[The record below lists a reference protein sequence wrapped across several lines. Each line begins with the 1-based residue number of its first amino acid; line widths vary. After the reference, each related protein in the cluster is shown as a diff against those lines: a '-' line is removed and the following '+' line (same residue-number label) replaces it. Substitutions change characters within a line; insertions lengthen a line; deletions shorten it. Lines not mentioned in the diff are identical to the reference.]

1 MSGEPAPAGEG
12 SSLNR
17 PHRLSLIDATLSEP
31 VIPEADPIERPHSAG
46 EVVPEVH
53 ARRGRVRF
61 NSKSEVND
69 LRNSRVVFP
78 LRDSAIDDTRL
89 QLPAHT
95 RKSSKGTKDIEVQK
109 KRVADNGE
117 NPFSDASAIEVVAP
131 VPRKPR
137 PSVLRNNS
145 ASSFTEDMMITDDGY
160 TEPTSEKA
168 FSAKAAQERAKRV
181 ASLVGHSA
189 STSRSLSAEG
199 FRSYPPSPSLKKGKQ
214 EDIPL
219 VDMDRYNDG
228 GLDSEE
234 DDDETKERRGNSS
247 TSEAHKLVR
256 TLTGRPTSGHVRV
269 TSTDS
274 TALESGQL
282 TPTHE
287 QDYTEDYVARP
298 DQYRHGVLSSLLK
311 LYNPQDGAA
320 HKRRTSSTGSYG
332 ARSGF
337 STPGSSGNTTPK
349 QQKNAKWYHQKN
361 QSRETLAGL
370 VEASSKLAAYGG
382 NTPTGQSSSKRPPM
396 HGRTHSGGF
405 TQAFH
410 KISRPRLEDEIKITV
425 HIAET
430 LQRQKYLVRLCRAL
444 MAYGAP
450 THRLEEYMRM
460 TARVLELDGQFLYI
474 PGCMLVSFDDVT
486 THTTEVKLVRT
497 NQGVNLGKLKDVHEI
512 YKEVVHD
519 VIGVEEATHR
529 LDSIIR
535 EKPKYHRWFLVF
547 VYGLAS
553 ACVGP
558 FAFEANFIDL
568 PISFILGCVLGFLQL
583 IVAPKSDLYAN
594 VFEISAAVIT
604 SFIARGFG
612 SIPYNGGRLFCFSAL
627 AQSSI
632 VLILPGYII
641 LCGSLE
647 LQSKSIVA
655 GSVRMVY
662 AVIYSLFLGF
672 GITIGTA
679 MYGLMDSNA
688 TSATSCSRPMNQY
701 VRFAFVPLFTMC
713 LCIINQAKWKQTPV
727 MLLIS
732 CTGYVVNFFT
742 SKRFSSNA
750 QLSQTL
756 GALVIG
762 VMGNLY
768 SRLRHG
774 VAAAALLPAI
784 FVQVPSG
791 LAASGSLLAGLT
803 SADGITNTTNKT
815 TTPVGQEK
823 TELNSIVFNVGYS
836 MIQVAIGIT
845 VGLFL
850 TPKPTH
856 AMCIMSGWYP
866 AWDWPG
872 LENIQQHQQQCPL
885 EEDAPYSSLPH
896 ACFVLV
902 LALCGLLAITNAA
915 AIDTSLATSDHE
927 TMALEAR
934 QTYGATCSSVN
945 GPGWDGFL
953 RAHAAFTK
961 IWASTPAGFCVASNN
976 WACVACGYDY
986 MFFWPDEKVAPKT
999 VCYTRDQFGAVV
1011 TGFNK
1016 VAQQGQDWCSIRV
1029 TNVGNWGFGS
1039 TLGNN
1044 PIFHNRACIQRC

>member
-1 MSGEPAPAGEG
+1 MSGEPASAGEG
-12 SSLNR
+12 SQNR
-17 PHRLSLIDATLSEP
+17 PHRLSLTEASPSEP
-31 VIPEADPIERPHSAG
+31 VLPEADPIERPHSAG
-46 EVVPEVH
+46 EVPEVH

-69 LRNSRVVFP
+69 LRNSRVIFP

-95 RKSSKGTKDIEVQK
+95 RKSSRNTGKDIEVPK
-109 KRVADNGE
+109 KRVADNE
-117 NPFSDASAIEVVAP
+117 NPFSDASAVEVVAP

-189 STSRSLSAEG
+189 SSSRSLSAEG
-199 FRSYPPSPSLKKGKQ
+199 FRSYPPSPLPRKGKQ
-214 EDIPL
+214 DDIPL
-219 VDMDRYNDG
+219 MDMDKYGYNDG
-228 GLDSEE
+228 GLDSDEDEDEE
-234 DDDETKERRGNSS
+234 SKERRANAS

-269 TSTDS
+269 LSTDS

-282 TPTHE
+282 TPIHE
-287 QDYTEDYVARP
+287 QNYTEDYVARP
-298 DQYRHGVLSSLLK
+298 DQYRNGVLSSLLK

-320 HKRRTSSTGSYG
+320 NKQRTSSTGSYG

-337 STPGSSGNTTPK
+337 STPGSSGATTSK
-349 QQKNAKWYHQKN
+349 QKNAKWYNQKN

-382 NTPTGQSSSKRPPM
+382 NTPTGQSSKRPPM

-474 PGCMLVSFDDVT
+474 PGCMLVSFDDAS

-535 EKPKYHRWFLVF
+535 EKPKHNRWLLVF

-553 ACVGP
+553 VCVGP

-594 VFEISAAVIT
+594 VFEISAAVVT
-604 SFIARGFG
+604 SFLARGFG

-632 VLILPGYII
+632 ALILPGYII

-688 TSATSCSRPMNQY
+688 TSATSCARPMNQY
-701 VRFAFVPLFTMC
+701 ARFAFVPLFTMC

-732 CTGYVVNFFT
+732 CSGYVVNFFT
-742 SKRFSSNA
+742 SKRFASNA

-815 TTPVGQEK
+815 IPVSKFLQLLPADYRAANGDGGGKTTISFLIGTGSALVGQEK

-850 TPKPTH
+850 SALIVYPFGKRR
-856 AMCIMSGWYP
+856 SG
-866 AWDWPG
+866 
-872 LENIQQHQQQCPL
+872 LF
-885 EEDAPYSSLPH
+885 S
-896 ACFVLV
+896 F
-902 LALCGLLAITNAA
+902 
-915 AIDTSLATSDHE
+915 
-927 TMALEAR
+927 
-934 QTYGATCSSVN
+934 
-945 GPGWDGFL
+945 
-953 RAHAAFTK
+953 
-961 IWASTPAGFCVASNN
+961 
-976 WACVACGYDY
+976 
-986 MFFWPDEKVAPKT
+986 
-999 VCYTRDQFGAVV
+999 
-1011 TGFNK
+1011 
-1016 VAQQGQDWCSIRV
+1016 
-1029 TNVGNWGFGS
+1029 
-1039 TLGNN
+1039 
-1044 PIFHNRACIQRC
+1044 

>member
-12 SSLNR
+12 SLNR
-17 PHRLSLIDATLSEP
+17 PHRLSLTEASPSEP
-31 VIPEADPIERPHSAG
+31 VLPEADPIERPHSAG
-46 EVVPEVH
+46 EVPEVH

-69 LRNSRVVFP
+69 LRNSRVIFP

-95 RKSSKGTKDIEVQK
+95 RKSSKNIAKDIEVPK
-109 KRVADNGE
+109 KRIADNVRPGE
-117 NPFSDASAIEVVAP
+117 DPFSDAAAVEVVAP
-131 VPRKPR
+131 IPRKPR

-160 TEPTSEKA
+160 TEPSSEKA
-168 FSAKAAQERAKRV
+168 FSALAAQERAKRV

-189 STSRSLSAEG
+189 SSSRSLSAEG
-199 FRSYPPSPSLKKGKQ
+199 FRSHPPSPLLKKGKQ
-214 EDIPL
+214 DDIPL
-219 VDMDRYNDG
+219 VDMDRYGYNDG
-228 GLDSEE
+228 GLESDEDEDEE
-234 DDDETKERRGNSS
+234 SKVRRANAS

-256 TLTGRPTSGHVRV
+256 TLTGRHTSGHVRV

-274 TALESGQL
+274 TALESGQM
-282 TPTHE
+282 TPIHE

-298 DQYRHGVLSSLLK
+298 DHYRSGVLSSLLK

-320 HKRRTSSTGSYG
+320 NKRRTSSTGSYG

-337 STPGSSGNTTPK
+337 STPGSSGTSTPK
-349 QQKNAKWYHQKN
+349 HKNAKWYNQKN
-361 QSRETLAGL
+361 QSRDTLAGL

-382 NTPTGQSSSKRPPM
+382 NTPTGQSSQRPPM

-474 PGCMLVSFDDVT
+474 PGCMLVAFDDVS

-535 EKPKYHRWFLVF
+535 EKPKHHRWLLVL

-553 ACVGP
+553 VCVGP

-604 SFIARGFG
+604 SFLARAFG

-632 VLILPGYII
+632 ALILPGYII

-679 MYGLMDSNA
+679 MYGMMDGNA
-688 TSATSCSRPMNQY
+688 TSATTCARPMNQY
-701 VRFAFVPLFTMC
+701 ARFAFVPLFTMC

-732 CTGYVVNFFT
+732 CSGYVVNFFT
-742 SKRFSSNA
+742 SKRFASNA

-803 SADGITNTTNKT
+803 SADGITNATNRT
-815 TTPVGQEK
+815 TTHIGQEK
-823 TELNSIVFNVGYS
+823 AELNSIVFNVGYS

-850 TPKPTH
+850 R
-856 AMCIMSGWYP
+856 
-866 AWDWPG
+866 
-872 LENIQQHQQQCPL
+872 L
-885 EEDAPYSSLPH
+885 
-896 ACFVLV
+896 F
-902 LALCGLLAITNAA
+902 AIANAA
-915 AIDTSLATSDHE
+915 VIGTPVATSEHE
-927 TMALEAR
+927 TRALEPR
-934 QTYGATCSSVN
+934 QTYPPFCAHGN

-953 RAHAAFTK
+953 KAHAAFTK
-961 IWASTPAGFCVASNN
+961 LWASTPAGFCVASNN
-976 WACVACGYDY
+976 WACVFALPGTNLVQPQLYSMRLRDRA
-986 MFFWPDEKVAPKT
+986 KIRAPY
-999 VCYTRDQFGAVV
+999 VLR
-1011 TGFNK
+1011 
-1016 VAQQGQDWCSIRV
+1016 
-1029 TNVGNWGFGS
+1029 
-1039 TLGNN
+1039 TLG
-1044 PIFHNRACIQRC
+1044 IGDSGIL

>member
-1 MSGEPAPAGEG
+1 MSGEPASAGEG
-12 SSLNR
+12 SLNR
-17 PHRLSLIDATLSEP
+17 PHRLSLTEASPSEP

-46 EVVPEVH
+46 EVVPEIH

-69 LRNSRVVFP
+69 LRNSRVIFP
-78 LRDSAIDDTRL
+78 LRDSAIDETRL
-89 QLPAHT
+89 QLPAPPAHT
-95 RKSSKGTKDIEVQK
+95 RKSSKNIKDIEVPK
-109 KRVADNGE
+109 NRLADNERPGE

-131 VPRKPR
+131 VPKKPR

-145 ASSFTEDMMITDDGY
+145 ASSFTEDMMVTDDGY
-160 TEPTSEKA
+160 TEPSSEKA

-189 STSRSLSAEG
+189 SSSRSLSVEG
-199 FRSYPPSPSLKKGKQ
+199 FQSYPPSPLHKKGKQ

-219 VDMDRYNDG
+219 VDMDNDRYNDG
-228 GLDSEE
+228 GLDSDDE
-234 DDDETKERRGNSS
+234 DDEESKERRANNS

-282 TPTHE
+282 TPIHE

-298 DQYRHGVLSSLLK
+298 DHYRNGVLSSLLK

-320 HKRRTSSTGSYG
+320 HRRRTSSTGSNG
-332 ARSGF
+332 ASRSGF

-349 QQKNAKWYHQKN
+349 HKNAKWYNQKN

-382 NTPTGQSSSKRPPM
+382 TTPTGQSSKRPPM

-474 PGCMLVSFDDVT
+474 PGCMLVSFDDAS

-535 EKPKYHRWFLVF
+535 EKPKYHRWLLVF

-553 ACVGP
+553 VCVGP

-604 SFIARGFG
+604 SFLARGFG

-632 VLILPGYII
+632 ALILPGYII

-679 MYGLMDSNA
+679 MYGLMDTNA
-688 TSATSCSRPMNQY
+688 TSATSCARPMNQY
-701 VRFAFVPLFTMC
+701 ARFAFVPLFTMC

-732 CTGYVVNFFT
+732 CSGYVVNFFS

-803 SADGITNTTNKT
+803 SADVITNTTNKT
-815 TTPVGQEK
+815 TIPVSKFLQLLPADYRPATGDGGGK
-823 TELNSIVFNVGYS
+823 TTISFLIGTGSALVGVPEL
-836 MIQVAIGIT
+836 
-845 VGLFL
+845 L
-850 TPKPTH
+850 
-856 AMCIMSGWYP
+856 
-866 AWDWPG
+866 
-872 LENIQQHQQQCPL
+872 
-885 EEDAPYSSLPH
+885 
-896 ACFVLV
+896 
-902 LALCGLLAITNAA
+902 
-915 AIDTSLATSDHE
+915 
-927 TMALEAR
+927 
-934 QTYGATCSSVN
+934 
-945 GPGWDGFL
+945 
-953 RAHAAFTK
+953 
-961 IWASTPAGFCVASNN
+961 
-976 WACVACGYDY
+976 
-986 MFFWPDEKVAPKT
+986 
-999 VCYTRDQFGAVV
+999 
-1011 TGFNK
+1011 
-1016 VAQQGQDWCSIRV
+1016 
-1029 TNVGNWGFGS
+1029 
-1039 TLGNN
+1039 
-1044 PIFHNRACIQRC
+1044 

>member
-1 MSGEPAPAGEG
+1 MSGDPASAGEG
-12 SSLNR
+12 SLNR
-17 PHRLSLIDATLSEP
+17 PHRLSLTEASPSEQ
-31 VIPEADPIERPHSAG
+31 VLPEADPIERPHSAG
-46 EVVPEVH
+46 EVPEVH

-69 LRNSRVVFP
+69 LRNSRVIFP

-95 RKSSKGTKDIEVQK
+95 RKSSKNIARDIEVPK
-109 KRVADNGE
+109 KRIADNVRPGE

-131 VPRKPR
+131 IPRKPR

-160 TEPTSEKA
+160 TEPSSEKA
-168 FSAKAAQERAKRV
+168 FSALAAQERAKRV

-189 STSRSLSAEG
+189 SSSRSLSAEG
-199 FRSYPPSPSLKKGKQ
+199 FRSYPPSPLPKKGKQ
-214 EDIPL
+214 DDIPL
-219 VDMDRYNDG
+219 VDMDKYGYNDG
-228 GLDSEE
+228 GLDSDEE
-234 DDDETKERRGNSS
+234 EDDETKERRANAS

-298 DQYRHGVLSSLLK
+298 SQYRNGVLSSLLK

-320 HKRRTSSTGSYG
+320 QKRRTSSAGSYG

-337 STPGSSGNTTPK
+337 WTPGSSGASTPK
-349 QQKNAKWYHQKN
+349 QKSAKWYNQKN

-382 NTPTGQSSSKRPPM
+382 DTPTGQSSKRPPM

-474 PGCMLVSFDDVT
+474 PGCMLVSFDDAS

-497 NQGVNLGKLKDVHEI
+497 HQGVNLGKLKDVHEI

-535 EKPKYHRWFLVF
+535 EKPKYHKWLLVF

-583 IVAPKSDLYAN
+583 IVAPKSELYAN

-604 SFIARGFG
+604 SFLARGFG

-679 MYGLMDSNA
+679 MYGLMDGNA
-688 TSATSCSRPMNQY
+688 TSATSCAKPMSQY
-701 VRFAFVPLFTMC
+701 LRFV
-713 LCIINQAKWKQTPV
+713 
-727 MLLIS
+727 
-732 CTGYVVNFFT
+732 GYVVNFFT
-742 SKRFSSNA
+742 SKRFASNA

-791 LAASGSLLAGLT
+791 LAASGSLLAGLA
-803 SADGITNTTNKT
+803 SADVITNTTNRT
-815 TTPVGQEK
+815 TTPVSKLLQLTPADYRTASGDGGGKTTISFLIGTGSALVGQEK
-823 TELNSIVFNVGYS
+823 AELNSIVFNVGYS

-845 VGLFL
+845 DASVG
-850 TPKPTH
+850 
-856 AMCIMSGWYP
+856 W
-866 AWDWPG
+866 
-872 LENIQQHQQQCPL
+872 
-885 EEDAPYSSLPH
+885 
-896 ACFVLV
+896 LV
-902 LALCGLLAITNAA
+902 ALANAA
-915 AIDTSLATSDHE
+915 VIDTQIATTNDE
-927 TMALEAR
+927 TRTSEISRRQFLREAF
-934 QTYGATCSSVN
+934 CSGGNSN
-945 GPGWDGFL
+945 WGPGWSGFL
-953 RAHAAFTK
+953 KAHAAFTK
-961 IWASTPAGFCVASNN
+961 IWATTPAGFCVAMGNY
-976 WACVACGYDY
+976 ACVQCDDAYLL
-986 MFFWPDEKVAPKT
+986 FIPEVDEGKIG
-999 VCYTRDQFGAVV
+999 CRTRDEFGAAASM
-1011 TGFNK
+1011 FNW
-1016 VAQQGQDWCSIRV
+1016 VAQKGYSGCHVFDGVNNAWNGYWAFGRV
-1029 TNVGNWGFGS
+1029 SADQYGEMY
-1039 TLGNN
+1039 
-1044 PIFHNRACIQRC
+1044 NRPCLNRC

>member
-1 MSGEPAPAGEG
+1 MLGEPAPAGEEI
-12 SSLNR
+12 LNR
-17 PHRLSLIDATLSEP
+17 PHRPSSTEASPSEP
-31 VIPEADPIERPHSAG
+31 VLPEADQIERPHSAG
-46 EVVPEVH
+46 EVPEVN

-69 LRNSRVVFP
+69 LRNSRVTFP

-89 QLPAHT
+89 QLPTHA
-95 RKSSKGTKDIEVQK
+95 RQSSKNIPKDIEVPK
-109 KRVADNGE
+109 TRIAADNERPGE
-117 NPFSDASAIEVVAP
+117 NPFSDASAVEVIAP
-131 VPRKPR
+131 APRKPR

-145 ASSFTEDMMITDDGY
+145 ASSFTEEMMITDDGY
-160 TEPTSEKA
+160 TEPSSEKA
-168 FSAKAAQERAKRV
+168 FSALAAQQRAKRV

-189 STSRSLSAEG
+189 SSSRSLSAEG
-199 FRSYPPSPSLKKGKQ
+199 FRSYPPSPLLKKGKQ

-219 VDMDRYNDG
+219 MDMDKGRYNDG
-228 GLDSEE
+228 GLESDDDDE
-234 DDDETKERRGNSS
+234 DDETKDRKANSS

-282 TPTHE
+282 TPVYE

-298 DQYRHGVLSSLLK
+298 DKYRSGVLSSLLK

-332 ARSGF
+332 ARSGL
-337 STPGSSGNTTPK
+337 STPGSSGTSTPK
-349 QQKNAKWYHQKN
+349 QKNAKWYNQKN
-361 QSRETLAGL
+361 QSRDTLAGL

-382 NTPTGQSSSKRPPM
+382 NTPTGQSSKRPPM

-460 TARVLELDGQFLYI
+460 SARVLELDGQFLYI
-474 PGCMLVSFDDVT
+474 PGCMLVSFDDLS

-519 VIGVEEATHR
+519 VIGVEEATQR

-535 EKPKYHRWFLVF
+535 EKPKHHRWLLVF

-553 ACVGP
+553 VCVGP
-558 FAFEANFIDL
+558 FAFQANFIDL

-604 SFIARGFG
+604 SFLARGFG

-632 VLILPGYII
+632 ALILPGYII

-679 MYGLMDSNA
+679 MYGLMDKNA
-688 TSATSCSRPMNQY
+688 TSATSCAKPMNQY
-701 VRFAFVPLFTMC
+701 ARFAFVPLFTMC

-732 CTGYVVNFFT
+732 CSGYVVNFFT
-742 SKRFSSNA
+742 TKRFGSNA

-791 LAASGSLLAGLT
+791 LAAGGSLLAGLT
-803 SADGITNTTNKT
+803 SADDITNTTNKT
-815 TTPVGQEK
+815 APSVSKFLHLLPADYRTVSGDGGGKTTISFLIGTGSALAGHEK

-850 TPKPTH
+850 SALIVYPLGKRR
-856 AMCIMSGWYP
+856 SG
-866 AWDWPG
+866 
-872 LENIQQHQQQCPL
+872 LF
-885 EEDAPYSSLPH
+885 S
-896 ACFVLV
+896 F
-902 LALCGLLAITNAA
+902 
-915 AIDTSLATSDHE
+915 
-927 TMALEAR
+927 
-934 QTYGATCSSVN
+934 
-945 GPGWDGFL
+945 
-953 RAHAAFTK
+953 
-961 IWASTPAGFCVASNN
+961 
-976 WACVACGYDY
+976 
-986 MFFWPDEKVAPKT
+986 
-999 VCYTRDQFGAVV
+999 
-1011 TGFNK
+1011 
-1016 VAQQGQDWCSIRV
+1016 
-1029 TNVGNWGFGS
+1029 
-1039 TLGNN
+1039 
-1044 PIFHNRACIQRC
+1044 